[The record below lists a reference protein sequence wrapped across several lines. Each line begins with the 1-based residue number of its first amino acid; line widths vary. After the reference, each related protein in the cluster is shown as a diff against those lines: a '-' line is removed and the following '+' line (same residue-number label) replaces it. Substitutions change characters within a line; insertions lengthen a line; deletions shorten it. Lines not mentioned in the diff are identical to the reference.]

1 MLHKKTTPAGLS
13 AVIDQ
18 AFFDDW
24 YFHLPNY
31 VLAAVMY
38 SLIGRFALSFFF
50 PAGSTNPIFRAFVIV
65 TEPAV
70 RFTRFFAPAIV
81 PHMVILIFGVLWAML
96 FRFVLFIAL
105 SGSLTPVS
113 AAG

>member
-1 MLHKKTTPAGLS
+1 M
-13 AVIDQ
+13 IDQ
-18 AFFDDW
+18 AFFTDW
-24 YFHLPNY
+24 YFHIPNY

-38 SLIGRFALSFFF
+38 SLLGRFGLSFFF

-81 PHMVILIFGVLWAML
+81 PHMVILLFGVLWTMI
-96 FRFVLFIAL
+96 FRFVLFIVFAD
-105 SGSLTPVS
+105 SLTRV
-113 AAG
+113 AGS